1 MTKIC
6 TIQPNIL
13 VRVGLKYE
21 GWIVQIFV
29 IIGGFALFL
38 KEMGFSMRLLQAR
51 ATADLH
57 IFVWICS
64 FVFIKGKSRKNSNNS
79 SLKTFPP
86 LLNKSMRQYNKDAC
100 LIYFNR
106 TKYGNWDREAE
117 FPIVAS
123 ENLHFWSPFEEFS
136 HYIPFVILH
145 SA

>member
-1 MTKIC
+1 MKRVSFHC
-6 TIQPNIL
+6 AYIL
-13 VRVGLKYE
+13 YSFSQSMRLGNENPVFQSCY
-21 GWIVQIFV
+21 FTD
-29 IIGGFALFL
+29 
-38 KEMGFSMRLLQAR
+38 SMRLLQAR

-106 TKYGNWDREAE
+106 TKYGNWDREAK

-123 ENLHFWSPFEEFS
+123 ENLHFWNPFEEFT
-136 HYIPFVILH
+136 HYIFSSFSVL
-145 SA
+145 